1 MKNNV
6 VSIPFRGGKPNS
18 SIPASPRSVSTRSSK
33 NRNTTLDDAK
43 LEIKYRKLARQIRK
57 ARGNSNMADIRTLRA
72 FLTLTM
78 ELIPDARATYK
89 EYRSD
94 RSIYALNGL
103 VNQARELMNDIR
115 QLRTGKK
122 QHTHIVNRIVM
133 PNLQILLQNYL
144 NECTDM
150 KNRFGRLKSKERQLA
165 QDAIDAMMRGHAIF
179 FNEIGQ
185 KIQTQLA
192 EYMIG

>member
-1 MKNNV
+1 MTNV
-6 VSIPFRGGKPNS
+6 ISFRGNRKTTSIPT
-18 SIPASPRSVSTRSSK
+18 SPRSVATRK
-33 NRNTTLDDAK
+33 QPTKTINDIK
-43 LEIKYRKLARQIRK
+43 LELRFRKLAKQLKR
-57 ARGNSNMADIRTLRA
+57 ARGNSNIADIRTLRE
-72 FLTLTM
+72 FLSLTM
-78 ELIPDARATYK
+78 ELIPLAKATYN

-122 QHTHIVNRIVM
+122 QHTYIINRIIM
-133 PNLQILLQNYL
+133 PNLQLLLQNYL
-144 NECTDM
+144 NDSTEL
-150 KNRFGRLKSKERQLA
+150 KNKLSKLNSKDRRNI
-165 QDAIDAMMRGHAIF
+165 QDTVDATMRAHAIF

-185 KIQTQLA
+185 KIQTVLA